1 MLIRDFHQHGCNS
14 WIDRA
19 NSDND
24 GFDSMV
30 LTYVHWYRCILFTK
44 WMKIYIN
51 FYIHNLSFNLYHS
64 IRGKK
69 TTTSFHMR
77 KNLWIDEKKTF
88 ESVLSNFYILLCL
101 EFRRKKEH
109 QMKHK
114 ERSLNIFMAHKR
126 SRWPIHM
133 HTHSR
138 KISAEEDVKSMAS
151 AQKVQNLSTFYM
163 VIKRT

>member
-77 KNLWIDEKKTF
+77 KNLWIDEKKRSNRSFLIFTF
-88 ESVLSNFYILLCL
+88 YYAWNFV
-101 EFRRKKEH
+101 EKKST
-109 QMKHK
+109 KWNTK
-114 ERSLNIFMAHKR
+114 KG
-126 SRWPIHM
+126 
-133 HTHSR
+133 
-138 KISAEEDVKSMAS
+138 
-151 AQKVQNLSTFYM
+151 LSTFLWLINEAGDQY
-163 VIKRT
+163 ICTRTLEKSQQRKM

>member
-1 MLIRDFHQHGCNS
+1 MGAIRESIAQIPIMMVSIRWYWHTSIGTDAYCLQNGWKSTLIPTFIIYHL
-14 WIDRA
+14 I
-19 NSDND
+19 
-24 GFDSMV
+24 FI
-30 LTYVHWYRCILFTK
+30 ILFG
-44 WMKIYIN
+44 
-51 FYIHNLSFNLYHS
+51 
-64 IRGKK
+64 GKK